1 MSKSWKKWSIIA
13 GIASLAAIL
22 LIGGGI
28 VGGILSGVT
37 PAVAQEPPG
46 DGARLGMGQGRGMG
60 MGLERHDGA
69 ALEERLQEAVAD
81 GRLTQEQADSILEC
95 MASGEGHCLQLAEG
109 AFGPQD
115 GRGMAI
121 GRAGQDYASR
131 EERIREL
138 VADGRL
144 TQEQADEML
153 ERMAEHECDCSECS
167 SDHGSRTED
176 GHYGKGRG
184 YRFPGSGQE
193 QSPDLEN

>member
-28 VGGILSGVT
+28 VGGILSGVG

-46 DGARLGMGQGRGMG
+46 DGARLGMQQDHGMG
-60 MGLERHDGA
+60 MGREGHDGA

-95 MASGEGHCLQLAEG
+95 MASGEGHCMQLAEG
-109 AFGPQD
+109 AFGPRD
-115 GRGMAI
+115 ARGMAI

-131 EERIREL
+131 EERVQEL

-144 TQEQADEML
+144 TQEQADEIL
-153 ERMAEHECDCSECS
+153 EHMAECDGDCSDCS

-176 GHYGKGRG
+176 GHHGKGRG

-193 QSPDLEN
+193 QGPRLEN